1 MIVSVVTSKDV
12 GCYYSELWSPFVYE
26 SENKTQSVTIEVGF
40 FCRCNCSFVIISIL
54 SFRQAIRPTVA
65 AKPRCFR
72 KDYRCFGPSAEQQK
86 KSGRIMIII
95 GAIVLLLE
103 VIVAVRLS
111 SQE

>member
-26 SENKTQSVTIEVGF
+26 SENKTQSVTIDVGF

-65 AKPRCFR
+65 AKPSCFR
-72 KDYRCFGPSAEQQK
+72 
-86 KSGRIMIII
+86 GRII
-95 GAIVLLLE
+95 GVLVQVPSSRRSRGLL
-103 VIVAVRLS
+103 
-111 SQE
+111 